1 VGSVG
6 KSGLLNLAV
15 AGSRLL
21 SLAVKRHARIGA
33 KENEV
38 MVAVT
43 FDTLEFV
50 ETLVEGGVQEPQAK
64 AFAKAV
70 RKSHES
76 AELATKADLQ
86 EYESAIRD
94 DLEKLELSLR
104 HEMGDLRHE
113 IGDLRKDMDTKLE
126 KLELRLTIRLGV
138 IIAAAITLAPSISRL
153 LHLST

>member
-1 VGSVG
+1 
-6 KSGLLNLAV
+6 
-15 AGSRLL
+15 
-21 SLAVKRHARIGA
+21 
-33 KENEV
+33 

-86 EYESAIRD
+86 EYESVIRG
-94 DLEKLELSLR
+94 DLEKLEL
-104 HEMGDLRHE
+104 GLRHE
-113 IGDLRKDMDTKLE
+113 IGDLRKDMDARLE

-138 IIAAAITLAPSISRL
+138 IIAAAITLAPLISRF
-153 LHLST
+153 LHLSS